1 MYTLTTPVEIPK
13 EMCKPIAT
21 EIVDIMKDKLYQRT
35 GMNPDIKMVNGKLFP
50 WMQVERYY
58 MRTYDRLVE
67 SEGFIDHTTNIA
79 YEEDPCLIMHEDKW
93 KATDIDTGLLIAK
106 DKTFADLYDK
116 VFEMMETIN
125 KRKDTKDYTVWKKQF
140 DMIKNGELGRIVL
153 LEK

>member
-1 MYTLTTPVEIPK
+1 
-13 EMCKPIAT
+13 MC
-21 EIVDIMKDKLYQRT
+21 
-35 GMNPDIKMVNGKLFP
+35 NPDIKMVNGKLFP

-93 KATDIDTGLLIAK
+93 KATDVDTGLLIAK

-116 VFEMMETIN
+116 VFDMTETID
-125 KRKDTKDYTVWKKQF
+125 KRKDTKDYAEWKKQF
-140 DMIKNGELGRIVL
+140 EMIKSGKLGRVVL
-153 LEK
+153 MEK

>member
-1 MYTLTTPVEIPK
+1 MYTGLHEELSK
-13 EMCKPIAT
+13 ELCKVLGDEVI
-21 EIVDIMKDKLYQRT
+21 EIMKDKLYQRT
-35 GMNPDIKMVNGKLFP
+35 GMSPDIKMVNGKLFP

-106 DKTFADLYDK
+106 DKSFADLYDK
-116 VFEMMETIN
+116 VFNMMDSINERKKSNDYITFKEQFELIKSEKFGRVVTLET
-125 KRKDTKDYTVWKKQF
+125 D
-140 DMIKNGELGRIVL
+140 
-153 LEK
+153 

>member
-1 MYTLTTPVEIPK
+1 
-13 EMCKPIAT
+13 
-21 EIVDIMKDKLYQRT
+21 MKDKLYQRT

-140 DMIKNGELGRIVL
+140 DMIKSGELGRIVL
-153 LEK
+153 MEK